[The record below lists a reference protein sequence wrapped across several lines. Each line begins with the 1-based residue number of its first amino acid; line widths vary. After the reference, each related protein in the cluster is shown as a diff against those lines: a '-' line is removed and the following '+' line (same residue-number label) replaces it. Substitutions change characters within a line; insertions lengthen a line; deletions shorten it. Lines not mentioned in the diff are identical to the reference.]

1 MLKAQILEQLND
13 LCDTR
18 ALDLTMGYKKPIPVY
33 SRPFTLC
40 ISKGSGE
47 AAVVAFSMT
56 RQEFH
61 TDLRRVCYCELQGC
75 CGGLL
80 VMTPAIIG

>member
-1 MLKAQILEQLND
+1 MIKAQILEQLND

-33 SRPFTLC
+33 SKPFTLR

-47 AAVVAFSMT
+47 AAVVAFNMT

-61 TDLRRVCYCELQGC
+61 T
-75 CGGLL
+75 GLTYA
-80 VMTPAIIG
+80 MFAIVSCRAVVVALL